1 MPRISK
7 SVLNKLPRDEGRDVR
22 STIPES
28 AEDYADEGMKEEESG
43 DRWLGSDLS
52 KALRFYQRAY
62 ANYVKATQISPETNL
77 DCYYNAARLLFNVY
91 QNYSKTRAVIRGDLV
106 NVNDA
111 LIGEE
116 HAVLQDLPY
125 IISVHEKTIGI
136 ALRIS
141 GNVPKDLLFNTALVY
156 TEALEDEEMNLES
169 DFSVALELGSKALD
183 MIAKLLSTQTNELVQ
198 FTAEL
203 DALKNYSSGELG
215 LFAKVNNEGTSR
227 TEELTSEEA
236 VQPPEIFET
245 VLEGFNAI
253 QSILENVSDPSTP
266 LRQAHDLINPYL
278 TEFKQVAENLT
289 SNFSE
294 LNSNRNEMVLPISK
308 DMLGDALIRECCVTV
323 LSANEL
329 ENATFIW
336 NGSDLPSTPEK
347 YMVAADSLQT
357 LLDRNDINVETEGQ
371 DKGIGELYWKTLTQM
386 SEYYRTAQGL
396 LTERKSELFKAN
408 ESCGLVIAQ
417 IGEVIIARADV
428 DLQRAQISSVEIS
441 GNTREVLLKNVNTL
455 LRNALQV
462 TNTTG
467 GLRERVTERLERE
480 KKKSGAALRL
490 CILEKKITL
499 SELDRII
506 GRKKWLEELPELVK
520 LRFFKRF
527 GIEDIPMP
535 Y

>member
-7 SVLNKLPRDEGRDVR
+7 SVLNKLPKDNGRDVH
-22 STIPES
+22 SISPES
-28 AEDYADEGMKEEESG
+28 AEYFAEEGMKEEESG

-62 ANYVKATQISPETNL
+62 TNYGKASQISPETNL

-91 QNYSKTRAVIRGDLV
+91 QNYSKSSAVSMGDLF
-106 NVNDA
+106 NVNEA
-111 LIGEE
+111 VSGEE

-141 GNVPKDLLFNTALVY
+141 GNIPKDLLFNTALVY
-156 TEALEDEEMNLES
+156 TEALESEEMNLDS
-169 DFSVALELGSKALD
+169 DFSVALELGSRALD
-183 MIAKLLSTQTNELVQ
+183 IIAKLLSTQTNELVQ

-203 DALKNYSSGELG
+203 DLLRKKNNHEVSLIP
-215 LFAKVNNEGTSR
+215 KVENQGTSG

-236 VQPPEIFET
+236 GQPPEVFET
-245 VLEGFNAI
+245 ILEGFNAI
-253 QSILENVSDPSTP
+253 QSVLENVSDPHTQM
-266 LRQAHDLINPYL
+266 RQTYDLITPYL
-278 TEFKQVAENLT
+278 TEFKQIAENLT

-294 LNSNRNEMVLPISK
+294 LNPNRNEMVLPISK
-308 DMLGDALIRECCVTV
+308 EMLGDALIRECCVTV
-323 LSANEL
+323 LSRNDL
-329 ENATFIW
+329 ENAAFIW
-336 NGSDLPSTPEK
+336 NSYDLPNTPEK

-357 LLDRNDINVETEGQ
+357 LLDRNDINVETEDQ
-371 DKGIGELYWKTLTQM
+371 NKLIGELYWKTLTQI

-396 LTERKSELFKAN
+396 LTERKLKILKAN
-408 ESCGLVIAQ
+408 ESSGLEIAQ

-428 DLQRAQISSVEIS
+428 DLQRAQITSVEIS
-441 GNTREVLLKNVNTL
+441 ENTREVLLKNVNTL

-462 TNTTG
+462 VNSTG

-499 SELDRII
+499 PELDRII
-506 GRKKWLEELPELVK
+506 GRRKWVEELPDLVK